1 MNITITASLTEEQ
14 IEIISAQKWYN
25 SDSELSKSEFIK
37 NVYESLIINDATN
50 IFIDYSRKQLEET
63 RLAEENAIRE
73 QVKAS
78 ISSSI
83 E

>member
-1 MNITITASLTEEQ
+1 MNITITASITEDQ
-14 IEIISAQKWYN
+14 LDIISSQKWYN
-25 SDSELSKSEFIK
+25 SDSELPKSEFIK

-50 IFIDYSRKQLEET
+50 IFIEYSRKQSEET

-83 E
+83 D

>member
-1 MNITITASLTEEQ
+1 MNITITASLTEDQ
-14 IEIISAQKWYN
+14 LDIISIQKWYN
-25 SDSELSKSEFIK
+25 LDSELSKSEFIK

-73 QVKAS
+73 QVKSS

>member
-14 IEIISAQKWYN
+14 LDIISAQKWYN
-25 SDSELSKSEFIK
+25 LDSELSKSEFIK

-73 QVKAS
+73 QVKSS

>member
-14 IEIISAQKWYN
+14 IDIISAQKWYN

>member
-1 MNITITASLTEEQ
+1 MNITITASLTEDQ
-14 IEIISAQKWYN
+14 LDIISIQKWYN
-25 SDSELSKSEFIK
+25 LDSELSKSEFIK

>member
-1 MNITITASLTEEQ
+1 MNITITASLTEDQ
-14 IEIISAQKWYN
+14 LDIISRQKWYN
-25 SDSELSKSEFIK
+25 LDSELSKSEFIK

-73 QVKAS
+73 QVKSS